1 MASQQSIDNLY
12 MKFAHDVAAL
22 SYCQRKQVGAVI
34 VNEPNVIY
42 GFNGTL
48 PGDENCCEDDE
59 GKTKDDV
66 IHAEENALLKAGLPI
81 TEGATL
87 YVTCGPCNHCTGMI
101 ITAKIKR
108 VVFGEIYS
116 HHDEFINRLKGK
128 GITVEQHCDTGN
140 KTVWMGSKLGFIT
153 EEEFQDFVSK
163 PIYPLIGYIGL
174 SSDTTKP
181 VKDSWHN
188 TSEWWSNPKES
199 FTSWEPILEK
209 RTNGDGTVTFR
220 YRMGEKMEEGLLN
233 NELTLDFNFNYKIG
247 PTT

>member
-48 PGDENCCEDDE
+48 SGDENHCEDDE
-59 GKTKDDV
+59 GKTKVDV

-101 ITAKIKR
+101 ITSKIKR

-116 HHDEFINRLKGK
+116 HHDQFVERLKGK
-128 GITVEQHCDTGN
+128 GIVVEQHCDTGN
-140 KTVWMGSKLGFIT
+140 KTVWMGSKIGFIT

-163 PIYPLIGYIGL
+163 PIYPVLGVFGAQN
-174 SSDTTKP
+174 
-181 VKDSWHN
+181 DSWQN
-188 TSEWWSNPKES
+188 TSEKWSNPKEP
-199 FTSWEPILEK
+199 FTTWEPVLEK
-209 RTNGDGTVTFR
+209 RNNHDGTMSFR
-220 YRMGEKMEEGLLN
+220 YNTPENDPIE
-233 NELTLDFNFNYKIG
+233 TLVSYEDEFQFNYKMRQQDE
-247 PTT
+247 

>member
-1 MASQQSIDNLY
+1 

-48 PGDENCCEDDE
+48 PGDENHCEDDE
-59 GKTKDDV
+59 GKTKVDV

-116 HHDEFINRLKGK
+116 HHDEFIDRLKGK
-128 GITVEQHCDTGN
+128 GIIVEQHCDTGN
-140 KTVWMGSKLGFIT
+140 KTIWMGSKIGFIT
-153 EEEFQDFVSK
+153 E
-163 PIYPLIGYIGL
+163 
-174 SSDTTKP
+174 
-181 VKDSWHN
+181 
-188 TSEWWSNPKES
+188 SEWNDFINKAAFNCVGIFPAKSDSIEAFK
-199 FTSWEPILEK
+199 FTRNKIAGDWEPVLEK
-209 RTNGDGTVTFR
+209 RNNHDGTMSFR
-220 YRMGEKMEEGLLN
+220 YNKPEDDPLEVMIGSDS
-233 NELTLDFNFNYKIG
+233 TFQFNYKMG
-247 PTT
+247 SENDH